1 MGNQDEAIDL
11 CPISWLN
18 KWTYVSRTMVN
29 TGKKEGRVLYDANAY
44 VFFYCNGIIF

>member
-11 CPISWLN
+11 CPISWHVKN
-18 KWTYVSRTMVN
+18 HGKH